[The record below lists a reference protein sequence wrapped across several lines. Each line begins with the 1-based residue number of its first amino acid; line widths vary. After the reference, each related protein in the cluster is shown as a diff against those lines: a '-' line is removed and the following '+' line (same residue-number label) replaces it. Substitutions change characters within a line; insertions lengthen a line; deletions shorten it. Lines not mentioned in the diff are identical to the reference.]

1 MCFVNRTWLS
11 SYISQELENRNLST
25 FMIRKTDKNNRGL
38 SSNLKNTVSN
48 QIQKVLS
55 ESKFI

>member
-1 MCFVNRTWLS
+1 
-11 SYISQELENRNLST
+11 
-25 FMIRKTDKNNRGL
+25 MIRKTDKNNRGL